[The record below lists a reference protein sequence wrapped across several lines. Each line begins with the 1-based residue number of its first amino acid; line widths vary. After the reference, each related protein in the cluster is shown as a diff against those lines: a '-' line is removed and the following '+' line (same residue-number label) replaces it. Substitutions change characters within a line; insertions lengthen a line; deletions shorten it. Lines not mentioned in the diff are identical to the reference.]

1 MRGRWRRALSR
12 ESERPQQ
19 RGGHAVT
26 IYLPKKF
33 RPEDST
39 DKDKAGTKTA
49 GKPARVKPTVS
60 KQAKAT
66 AAKAT
71 PKIQ

>member
-1 MRGRWRRALSR
+1 M
-12 ESERPQQ
+12 
-19 RGGHAVT
+19 T

-49 GKPARVKPTVS
+49 GKVR

-71 PKIQ
+71 AKIQ